1 MIPPSSVPLSL
12 FFASTNA
19 FTSKIL
25 NTILN
30 QIELGKSNLHMNE
43 NEDFSL
49 DYCIP
54 DWKTI
59 CAINQ
64 MKMNST
70 SVWSTIHTS

>member
-43 NEDFSL
+43 NEAFSL
-49 DYCIP
+49 DYCN
-54 DWKTI
+54 KSNENEQHKCMVYNT
-59 CAINQ
+59 
-64 MKMNST
+64 
-70 SVWSTIHTS
+70 H